1 MRELKKTEENDMSRN
16 VVVTGAASGIGKA
29 TAKAFIDQGD
39 RVFMTDWKEENLKAA
54 FAELSKSAKEGMLFE
69 KAANVAK
76 WEDVAELEKYVREK
90 GGCDVLVNCAAVF
103 RVGLLHNAPMDDYDF
118 QFDINVRGIFNTSK
132 ALIPHMLEKKKGA
145 VINVSSVSG
154 MGGDYNMSLYC
165 ATKGA
170 VIALSRAMAMDYSA
184 LGVRVNI
191 VSPSAVK
198 TPMFL
203 TGCSDAVLESFRKNM
218 PDKRLCEPE
227 WCANVIVYLAS
238 DQAEHLCGVNIPVD
252 GGLTAWNGQPNQ
264 EK

>member
-1 MRELKKTEENDMSRN
+1 MARN

-29 TAKAFIDQGD
+29 AAKSFILSGD
-39 RVFMTDWKEENLKAA
+39 RVFMTDWKEGALNTAYS
-54 FAELSKSAKEGMLFE
+54 ELSLPARPGMVI
-69 KAANVAK
+69 ASPADVARA
-76 WEDVAELEKYVREK
+76 EDVGKLADLVAQN

-103 RVGLLHNAPMDDYDF
+103 RVGLLHDASMEDYDY
-118 QFDINVRGIFNTSK
+118 QFDVNVRGIFNTCR
-132 ALIPHMLEKKKGA
+132 ALIPQMLEKRKGA

-154 MGGDYNMSLYC
+154 MGGDYNMPLYC

-170 VIALSRAMAMDYSA
+170 VIAFSRAMAMDYSA
-184 LGVRVNI
+184 QGVRVNI

-203 TGCSDAVLESFRKNM
+203 DGCTQAVLESFRKNM

-227 WCANVIVYLAS
+227 WCANAIVYLAS
-238 DQAEHLCGVNIPVD
+238 DQAEHLCGVNLPVD

>member
-1 MRELKKTEENDMSRN
+1 MARN

-29 TAKAFIDQGD
+29 TAKAFLDQGD
-39 RVFMTDWKEENLKAA
+39 RVFMTDWKEDNLKAA
-54 FAELSKSAKEGMLFE
+54 FSELSKFAENGMLFE
-69 KAANVAK
+69 KAANVAS
-76 WEDVAELEKYVREK
+76 WDDVTGIEKLVGEH
-90 GGCDVLVNCAAVF
+90 GGCDVLANCAGVF

-118 QFDINVRGIFNTSK
+118 QFDVNVRGIFNTCK

-170 VIALSRAMAMDYSA
+170 VIALSRAMAMDYSVK
-184 LGVRVNI
+184 GVRVNI

-203 TGCSDAVLESFRKNM
+203 DGCSEEVLESFRKNM
-218 PDKRLCEPE
+218 PSRRLCEPE
-227 WCANVIVYLAS
+227 WCANAIVYLAS
-238 DQAEHLCGVNIPVD
+238 DNAEHLCGVNIPVD

>member
-1 MRELKKTEENDMSRN
+1 MARN

-29 TAKAFIDQGD
+29 AAKSFVLLGD
-39 RVFMTDWKEENLKAA
+39 RVFMTDWKEEHLNSAHS
-54 FAELSKSAKEGMLFE
+54 ELSELAQPGMLMAS
-69 KAANVAK
+69 AANVAK
-76 WEDVAELEKYVREK
+76 TEDVERVAELVAGN

-103 RVGLLHNAPMDDYDF
+103 RVGLLHDASVDDYDY
-118 QFDINVRGIFNTSK
+118 QFDVNVRGIFNTCRV
-132 ALIPHMLEKKKGA
+132 LIPQMLEKKKGA
-145 VINVSSVSG
+145 VINISSVSG
-154 MGGDYNMSLYC
+154 MGGDYNMPLYC

-184 LGVRVNI
+184 KGVRVNI

-203 TGCSDAVLESFRKNM
+203 DGCTDAVLESFRKNM

-227 WCANVIVYLAS
+227 WCANAIVYLAS
-238 DQAEHLCGVNIPVD
+238 DQAEHICGINIPVD

>member
-1 MRELKKTEENDMSRN
+1 MARN
-16 VVVTGAASGIGKA
+16 VVITGAASGIGKA
-29 TAKAFIDQGD
+29 AVKAFLDQGD
-39 RVFMTDWKEENLKAA
+39 RVFMTDWKEGNLKAA
-54 FAELSKSAKEGMLFE
+54 FEELSKFAKQGMLFE
-69 KAANVAK
+69 KAANVAC
-76 WEDVAELEKYVREK
+76 WDDVVGIEKLVGEH
-90 GGCDVLVNCAAVF
+90 GGCDVLVNSAGVF
-103 RVGLLHNAPMDDYDF
+103 RVGLLHNAPMEDYDF
-118 QFDINVRGIFNTSK
+118 QFDINVRGIFNTGK
-132 ALIPHMLEKKKGA
+132 ALITHMLDKKKGA

-170 VIALSRAMAMDYSA
+170 VIALSRAMAMDYSVK
-184 LGVRVNI
+184 GVRVNI

-203 TGCSDAVLESFRKNM
+203 DGCTEDVLESFRKNM
-218 PDKRLCEPE
+218 PNRRLCEPE

-238 DQAEHLCGVNIPVD
+238 DNAEHLCGVNIPVD

>member
-1 MRELKKTEENDMSRN
+1 MVRN
-16 VVVTGAASGIGKA
+16 VVVTGAASGIGKV
-29 TAKAFIDQGD
+29 TVKAFLTLGD
-39 RVFMTDWKEENLKAA
+39 RVFMTDWKEDNLKAS
-54 FAELSKSAKEGMLFE
+54 FDELSKSAESGMLFM
-69 KAANVAK
+69 KAANVASA
-76 WEDVAELEKYVREK
+76 EDVAGIEKLVAEN

-103 RVGLLHNAPMDDYDF
+103 RVGLLHEAPMDDYDF

-132 ALIPHMLEKKKGA
+132 ALIPHMLQKKKGA
-145 VINVSSVSG
+145 VVNVSSVSG
-154 MGGDYNMSLYC
+154 IGGDYNMSLYC

-184 LGVRVNI
+184 KGVRVNI

-203 TGCSDAVLESFRKNM
+203 TGCTEAVLESFRKNM
-218 PDKRLCEPE
+218 PDRRLCEPE

>member
-1 MRELKKTEENDMSRN
+1 MARN
-16 VVVTGAASGIGKA
+16 VVVTGAASGIGKS
-29 TAKAFIDQGD
+29 TAKAFLDQGD
-39 RVFMTDWKEENLKAA
+39 RVFMTDWKEDNLQAA
-54 FAELSKSAKEGMLFE
+54 FDELSKSAEKGMVF
-69 KAANVAK
+69 KQAADVSK
-76 WEDVAELEKYVREK
+76 PEDVARVEKLVKEH

-103 RVGLLHNAPMDDYDF
+103 RVGLLHEAPMDDYDY

-132 ALIPHMLEKKKGA
+132 ALIPHMLDKKKGA
-145 VINVSSVSG
+145 VVNVSSVSG

-170 VIALSRAMAMDYSA
+170 VIAMSRAMAMDYSSR
-184 LGVRVNI
+184 GVRVNI

-203 TGCSDAVLESFRKNM
+203 TGCTEAVLESFRKNM

-227 WCANVIVYLAS
+227 WCANTIVYLAS
-238 DQAEHLCGVNIPVD
+238 DNAEHLCGVNIPVD

>member
-1 MRELKKTEENDMSRN
+1 MARN

-29 TAKAFIDQGD
+29 TAKAFLDEGD
-39 RVFMTDWKEENLKAA
+39 RVFMTDWKKETLDAA
-54 FAELSKSAKEGMLFE
+54 YSELSAYAKDGRLF
-69 KAANVAK
+69 KIAADVAR
-76 WEDVAELEKYVREK
+76 WEDVTGIEKLLGEN

-103 RVGLLHNAPMDDYDF
+103 RVGLLHEAPMDDYDY

-132 ALIPHMLEKKKGA
+132 ALIPQMLSKKKGA
-145 VINVSSVSG
+145 VVNVSSVSG

-170 VIALSRAMAMDYSA
+170 VVALSRAMAMDYSVK
-184 LGVRVNI
+184 GVRVNI

-203 TGCSDAVLESFRKNM
+203 TGCTQEVLESFRKNM

-238 DQAEHLCGVNIPVD
+238 DNAEHLCGVNIPVD